1 MKKLLLLGCCAW
13 LVLVGRAAESFVQQL
28 TPEERRTA
36 GLDTLTPAQQAA
48 LDALA
53 ARYATEGA
61 RATEARVREEA
72 KVEVVRAREEAKVE
86 VVKAREEA
94 KVQADA
100 EARKREAAK
109 VGLEEK
115 VDTREVSSRISGTF
129 RGWGGRTLFNLE
141 NGQQWV
147 QTDSDVYVLQA
158 QPGPEVKIVPS
169 SLGGWKLY
177 IQPHGRWVR
186 VRRVN

>member
-1 MKKLLLLGCCAW
+1 MKKLLLLGCCGW
-13 LVLVGRAAESFVQQL
+13 LALVAQAADSFIQQL
-28 TPEERRTA
+28 TPEERRAA
-36 GLDTLTPAQQAA
+36 GLDRLTPEQQQA

-72 KVEVVRAREEAKVE
+72 KVEVVKAREEAQVE

-94 KVQADA
+94 KVQA
-100 EARKREAAK
+100 EAAAKQREAAK

-115 VDTREVSSRISGTF
+115 VDTREIASRISGTF
-129 RGWGGRTLFNLE
+129 RGWSGRTLFNLE

-147 QTDSDVYVLQA
+147 QTDGDVYVLQA

-177 IQPHGRWVR
+177 VQPNGRWVR

>member
-1 MKKLLLLGCCAW
+1 MKKLLFLACCGW
-13 LVLVGRAAESFVQQL
+13 LALAGRAAESFVQQL
-28 TPEERRTA
+28 TPEERRAA
-36 GLDTLTPAQQAA
+36 GLDALTPAQQAA

-61 RATEARVREEA
+61 RATEARVREET
-72 KVEVVRAREEAKVE
+72 KVEVVKAREEAKVE

-94 KVQADA
+94 KVQAEA
-100 EARKREAAK
+100 EAKQREAAK

-115 VDTREVSSRISGTF
+115 EDARVVSSRIAGTF

-169 SLGGWKLY
+169 SLGGWKLHL
-177 IQPHGRWVR
+177 QPNGRWVR
-186 VRRVN
+186 VRRIN